1 MWFTKNNRMNFDAFH
16 FHEKIT
22 EAISYMGYQ
31 DATPI
36 QEKTIPEIM
45 KGHDI
50 IGCAQTGTGKTAAYL
65 LPILDKMAIS
75 SPTGLNTLIIVPV
88 RELAKQID
96 QQIEGFSYFMPVNSI
111 SIYGGGDGMDWEYE
125 KKSLMGEANIV
136 VATPGRLIAH
146 INLGYVNFSNIQHVV
161 FDEADKMLDMGFF
174 FDIQKIVSFLPKE
187 RQTLMFSA
195 TMPPKIR
202 ALAKHIMNH
211 PKEITLG
218 LAKPAHGISQL
229 VYYAFETQKPALLNL
244 IIQDRPQYDSIL
256 IFTSTKSK
264 VNTIVRSI
272 RHIEKSIDAVS
283 SDLEQEA
290 REASLQKFT
299 ARQTRILVAT
309 DVLSRGIDI
318 KDINLVINYD
328 CPHEAESYVH
338 RIGRTARAATKG
350 EAITLVG
357 ENDVRKFKSIERLI
371 DATIHTKQIP
381 ESLGEGPNLN
391 ELEKSQKKGPSK
403 KRKFRKPSH
412 KPNTHDKKVQ

>member
-1 MWFTKNNRMNFDAFH
+1 MNFDAFNLN
-16 FHEKIT
+16 EKVI
-22 EAISYMGYQ
+22 EAISYMGYNE
-31 DATPI
+31 ATPI
-36 QEKTIPEIM
+36 QEQTIPQIM
-45 KGHDI
+45 QGNDV

-65 LPILDKMAIS
+65 LPILNNMATS
-75 SPTGLNTLIIVPV
+75 TPTGLNTLIIVPV

-96 QQIEGFSYFMPVNSI
+96 QQIEGFSYFLPINSI

-146 INLGYVNFSNIQHVV
+146 INLGYVDFSNIKHVV

-187 RQTLMFSA
+187 RQTMMFSA

-202 ALAKHIMNH
+202 ALAKHIMNN
-211 PKEITLG
+211 PNEVTIG
-218 LAKPAHGISQL
+218 LAKPAEGIAQS
-229 VYYAFETQKPALLNL
+229 VYYAYETQKPKLLNL

-272 RHIEKSIDAVS
+272 RQVEKSIDAVS
-283 SDLEQEA
+283 SDLEQDA
-290 REASLQKFT
+290 REVSLQKFT

-350 EAITLVG
+350 EAITLVS
-357 ENDVRKFKSIERLI
+357 EADIRKFKSIERLI
-371 DATIHTKQIP
+371 DATITTQPIP
-381 ESLGEGPNLN
+381 ESLGEGPNP
-391 ELEKSQKKGPSK
+391 ETMEKTFKKAPSK
-403 KRKFRKPSH
+403 NRKFRKPFH
-412 KPNTHDKKVQ
+412 KSNSNDKKAQ

>member
-1 MWFTKNNRMNFDAFH
+1 MNFSEFN
-16 FHEKIT
+16 FHEKIS
-22 EAISYMGYQ
+22 EAISYMGYKY
-31 DATPI
+31 ATPV
-36 QEKTIPEIM
+36 QEQSIPEIM
-45 KGHDI
+45 KGNDI
-50 IGCAQTGTGKTAAYL
+50 IACAQTGTGKTAAYL
-65 LPILDKMAIS
+65 LPILDKMS
-75 SPTGLNTLIIVPV
+75 TTEVNGLNTLIIVPV

-96 QQIEGFSYFMPVNSI
+96 QQIEGFSYFLPISSI

-146 INLGYVNFSNIQHVV
+146 INLGYVNFSKIKHVV

-202 ALAKHIMNH
+202 TLAKHIMIH
-211 PKEITLG
+211 PKEITIG
-218 LAKPAHGISQL
+218 LAKPATGISQS
-229 VYYAFETQKPALLNL
+229 VYYAFEAQKPKLLNH
-244 IIQDRPQYDSIL
+244 IIQERPQYDSIL

-272 RHIEKSIDAVS
+272 RMVEKSIDAVS
-283 SDLEQEA
+283 SDLEQDA

-350 EAITLVG
+350 EAITMVSD
-357 ENDVRKFKSIERLI
+357 NDIRKFKSIERLI
-371 DATIHTKQIP
+371 DATITIQPLP
-381 ESLGEGPNLN
+381 ESYGEGPNPDVI
-391 ELEKSQKKGPSK
+391 EKKSK
-403 KRKFRKPSH
+403 KSPSNNRKFRKPFHKS
-412 KPNTHDKKVQ
+412 KPNDKKVQ

>member
-1 MWFTKNNRMNFDAFH
+1 MNFSEFN
-16 FHEKIT
+16 FHEKIS
-22 EAISYMGYQ
+22 EAISYMGYKE
-31 DATPI
+31 ATPV
-36 QEKTIPEIM
+36 QELSIPEIM
-45 KGHDI
+45 KGKDI
-50 IGCAQTGTGKTAAYL
+50 IACAQTGTGKTAAYL
-65 LPILDKMAIS
+65 LPVLDKMSITDEAM
-75 SPTGLNTLIIVPV
+75 GLNTLIIVPV

-96 QQIEGFSYFMPVNSI
+96 QQIEGFSYFLPINSI

-146 INLGYVNFSNIQHVV
+146 LNLGYVNFSNIKHVI

-174 FDIQKIVSFLPKE
+174 FDIQKIVSFLPKD
-187 RQTLMFSA
+187 RQTMMFSA

-202 ALAKHIMNH
+202 TLAKHIMNQ
-211 PKEITLG
+211 PKEITIG
-218 LAKPAHGISQL
+218 LAKPAEGITQS

-272 RHIEKSIDAVS
+272 RQVEKSIDAVS
-283 SDLEQEA
+283 SDLEQNA
-290 REASLQKFT
+290 REDSLRKFT

-338 RIGRTARAATKG
+338 RIGRTARASTKG

-371 DATIHTKQIP
+371 DATINTLEIP
-381 ESLGEGPNLN
+381 QSIGVGPNPD
-391 ELEKSQKKGPSK
+391 ELEKASKKGFSK
-403 KRKFRKPSH
+403 GGPNKNTKFRKPFHKS
-412 KPNTHDKKVQ
+412 KPNDKKPQ

>member
-1 MWFTKNNRMNFDAFH
+1 MNFDAFH

-31 DATPI
+31 EATPI

-65 LPILDKMAIS
+65 LPILNKMAIV

-146 INLGYVNFSNIQHVV
+146 INLGYVNFSNIQHVI

-202 ALAKHIMNH
+202 SLAKHIMNH
-211 PKEITLG
+211 PKEVTIG
-218 LAKPAHGISQL
+218 LAKPAHGISQS

-244 IIQDRPQYDSIL
+244 VIQERPQYDSIL

-272 RHIEKSIDAVS
+272 RRIEKSIDAVS

-350 EAITLVG
+350 EAITLVS
-357 ENDVRKFKSIERLI
+357 ENDTRKFKAIERLI
-371 DATIHTKQIP
+371 DATITTQPIP
-381 ESLGEGPNLN
+381 ASLGEGPNPD
-391 ELEKSQKKGPSK
+391 ELEKLQKKGSSQKGSPRN
-403 KRKFRKPSH
+403 RKFRKPFH
-412 KPNTHDKKVQ
+412 KPNTNDKKAQ